1 MFKVDNT
8 GFKIAMSFFGLDDT
22 LQATFQNPQLNP
34 NADLKN
40 CLIRPFG
47 PPPTAEL
54 EKDCSGDPKGPYC
67 ANLGH
72 VQDDESGLIYM
83 RARYYEPTSGR
94 FISEDP
100 DKQGS
105 NWFEYAID
113 QPTWFAD
120 SSGKDPTPAQLFWAI
135 LGGTCAVVATGLG
148 LCGPIETGAVLLVL
162 GIQVLNQM
170 GSVGRNIAVALDS
183 DITES
188 MFAGIGAVAV
198 LAMAAEAAVCGVLC
212 LWDDAGGI
220 NDLF

>member
-1 MFKVDNT
+1 MADVSRNGSG
-8 GFKIAMSFFGLDDT
+8 GFSVNDKRSYDALSRFGFASLPS
-22 LQATFQNPQLNP
+22 LRSAGFSRLSPP
-34 NADLKN
+34 SVH
-40 CLIRPFG
+40 IRSG
-47 PPPTAEL
+47 GS
-54 EKDCSGDPKGPYC
+54 SGDPKGRYC

-72 VQDDESGLIYM
+72 KMDDESGLITM
-83 RARYYEPTSGR
+83 RARYYDPTSGR

-100 DKQGS
+100 DMQGN
-105 NWFEYAID
+105 NWFEYAMD
-113 QPTWFAD
+113 QPIWFAD

-170 GSVGRNIAVALDS
+170 GSVGRNIAATLDA

-188 MFAGIGAVAV
+188 MFAGIGTVAV
-198 LAMAAEAAVCGVLC
+198 LAIAAEAAVCGVLC
-212 LWDDAGGI
+212 LWDDAGDI